1 VRERLL
7 TRFLNCEGGGYNMR
21 IKMSAVWVVCL
32 ALAVG
37 TIPLFVSAAQAA
49 PKEVK
54 IGVILPLS
62 GPLAP
67 TGKALREGIELCA
80 DIVNNK
86 YPDLKISIAQWE
98 GIPNLGG
105 AKIKLVFADHRADA
119 GWGADQAKRLIRD
132 EKVIGLTGCYNSS
145 VTKTASVE
153 AERAGIPFV
162 NGESTSPALTKRGFK
177 WFWRVTPHET
187 WFTADLFNFLD
198 GLVAGKAP
206 GVKAIPKGEIDKLAC
221 AVENTEWG
229 AAALTVIEEFAA
241 KHGYKI
247 VEAFKYPHTAA
258 DLTSEARRM
267 MASGAN
273 SYLFVSYLADSIL
286 FIKTLKELGA
296 SPRLIWGQDAGFVE
310 ADFGKTL
317 GSAVNGI
324 LTRDLFSPELGKVKP
339 VAMQLNK
346 IYKQRAG
353 YDFSGSSARDFVGL
367 QVWAHALNDAKSTD
381 PKAIAKALNAL
392 HISSKELIMP
402 WKGVRFGSPF
412 PGDTQQNELGSGVIN
427 QLQGFPD
434 GKYQVVYP
442 FEFATANMVHP
453 FPGWK

>member
-1 VRERLL
+1 
-7 TRFLNCEGGGYNMR
+7 MR
-21 IKMSAVWVVCL
+21 NKWSIAGIV
-32 ALAVG
+32 ALAAMVMFL
-37 TIPLFVSAAQAA
+37 TVPHAKAA
-49 PKEVK
+49 PQEVK

-67 TGKALREGIELCA
+67 TGKALREGVELCA
-80 DIVNNK
+80 DVVNNK
-86 YPDLKISIAQWE
+86 YPELGISIAQWE

-105 AKIKLVFADHRADA
+105 AKIKLIFADHRGNPA
-119 GWGADQAKRLIRD
+119 WGADQAKRLIRD
-132 EKVIGLTGCYNSS
+132 EKVVGLTGCYNSS

-187 WFTADLFNFLD
+187 WFTADLFNFMN
-198 GLVAGKAP
+198 GLTQGKAP
-206 GVKAIPKGEIDKLAC
+206 GVKAVSKGQIDKLAC

-229 AAALTVIEEFAA
+229 SAALKVIEEFA
-241 KHGYKI
+241 KENGYKI
-247 VEAFKYPHTAA
+247 VEAFKYPHEAA

-273 SYLFVSYLADSIL
+273 TYLFASYLADSIL

-296 SPRLIWGQDAGFVE
+296 SPRLVWGQDAGFVQP
-310 ADFGKTL
+310 DFAKTL

-339 VAMQLNK
+339 IAMQLNK
-346 IYKQRAG
+346 IYKKRAG
-353 YDFSGSSARDFVGL
+353 YDFHGSSARDFVGL
-367 QVWAHALNDAKSTD
+367 QVWAHALNEAKSTD

-392 HISSKELIMP
+392 HIPSKEIIMP

-412 PGDTQQNELGSGVIN
+412 KGDTQQNELGSGVIN
-427 QLQGFPD
+427 QLQGFPG

-442 FEFATANMVHP
+442 FTFATADLMHP

>member
-1 VRERLL
+1 
-7 TRFLNCEGGGYNMR
+7 MR
-21 IKMSAVWVVCL
+21 NKWLMVWFVPL
-32 ALAVG
+32 ALAMVMAW
-37 TIPLFVSAAQAA
+37 PAMAAE
-49 PKEVK
+49 PKEIK
-54 IGVILPLS
+54 IGVVLPLS
-62 GPLAP
+62 GSLAP

-80 DIVNNK
+80 DLVNNK

-105 AKIKLVFADHRADA
+105 AKIKLIFADHRGDP

-132 EKVIGLTGCYNSS
+132 EKVIGLTGAYNSA

-162 NGESTSPALTKRGFK
+162 NGESTSPALSKRGFK

-198 GLVAGKAP
+198 GLTQGK
-206 GVKAIPKGEIDKLAC
+206 VKGLKPVPKGQLEKLAV
-221 AVENTEWG
+221 AVENTEFG
-229 AAALTVIEEFAA
+229 AAGLQVIEEFAP

-258 DLTSEARRM
+258 DLSSEARRM
-267 MASGAN
+267 MASGADC
-273 SYLFVSYLADSIL
+273 YLFIPYLPDAIL
-286 FIKTLKELGA
+286 FVKTLKELGA
-296 SPRLIWGQDAGFVE
+296 TPRLVWGQDAGFVE
-310 ADFGKTL
+310 PDFPKTL
-317 GSAVNGI
+317 GAAVNGI
-324 LTRDLFSPELGKVKP
+324 LTRDLFSPELGRIKP
-339 VAMQLNK
+339 VVAQLNN
-346 IYKQRAG
+346 IYRQRTG
-353 YDFSGSSARDFVGL
+353 YDFHGASARDFVGL
-367 QVWAHALNDAKSTD
+367 QVWAHALNEAKSTK
-381 PKAIAKALNAL
+381 PEAIAKALNKL
-392 HISSKELIMP
+392 HIPAEELLMP

-427 QLQGFPD
+427 QLQGFPG

-442 FEFATANMVHP
+442 FEYATADLIHP

>member
-1 VRERLL
+1 MVFL
-7 TRFLNCEGGGYNMR
+7 TAPYA
-21 IKMSAVWVVCL
+21 K
-32 ALAVG
+32 
-37 TIPLFVSAAQAA
+37 AA

-62 GPLAP
+62 GALAP

-80 DIVNNK
+80 DIINNK

-105 AKIKLVFADHRADA
+105 AKIKLIFADHRGDP

-132 EKVIGLTGCYNSS
+132 EKVVGLTGCYNSS

-187 WFTADLFNFLD
+187 WFTADLFNLLD

-229 AAALTVIEEFAA
+229 AAALKVIEEFA
-241 KHGYKI
+241 KERGYKI

-258 DLTSEARRM
+258 DLSSEARRL

-273 SYLFVSYLADSIL
+273 TYLFASYLADSIL

-296 SPRLIWGQDAGFVE
+296 KPRLIWGQDAGFVE
-310 ADFGKTL
+310 PDFAKTL

-324 LTRDLFSPELGKVKP
+324 LTRDLFSPELGKVNP

-346 IYKQRAG
+346 IYRQRAG
-353 YDFSGSSARDFVGL
+353 YDFHGSSARDFVGL
-367 QVWAHALNDAKSTD
+367 QVWAHALNDAKSTN
-381 PKAIAKALNAL
+381 PEAIRKALNAL
-392 HISSKELIMP
+392 NIGSDELLMP

-412 PGDTQQNELGSGVIN
+412 KGDTQQNELGSGVIN
-427 QLQGFPD
+427 QLQGFPG
-434 GKYQVVYP
+434 GKHQVVYP
-442 FEFATANMVHP
+442 FQFATANMIHP

>member
-1 VRERLL
+1 
-7 TRFLNCEGGGYNMR
+7 GGHAPDGLH
-21 IKMSAVWVVCL
+21 CQ
-32 ALAVG
+32 VG
-37 TIPLFVSAAQAA
+37 AT
-49 PKEVK
+49 KEIK
-54 IGVILPLS
+54 IGVLLPLS
-62 GPLAP
+62 GALAP
-67 TGKALREGIELCA
+67 TGKALREGIELAA
-80 DIVNNK
+80 DVINKK
-86 YPDLKISIAQWE
+86 YPKLGISIAQWE

-105 AKIKLVFADHRADA
+105 AKIKLVFADHRGDP

-132 EKVIGLTGCYNSS
+132 EKVVGLTGCYNSS

-198 GLVAGKAP
+198 GLVKGKAP
-206 GVKAIPKGEIDKLAC
+206 GVKAISKNQIDKLAV

-229 AAALTVIEEFAA
+229 AAALKVIEEFAA
-241 KHGYKI
+241 QRGYKI
-247 VEAFKYPHTAA
+247 VESFKYPHTAA
-258 DLTSEARRM
+258 DLSSEARRM

-273 SYLFVSYLADSIL
+273 SYLFASYLADSIL

-310 ADFGKTL
+310 ADFAKTL
-317 GSAVNGI
+317 GAGVNGI

-339 VAMQLNK
+339 VAAQLNK
-346 IYKQRAG
+346 IYRKRAG
-353 YDFSGSSARDFVGL
+353 YDFTGSSARDFVGL
-367 QVWAHALNDAKSTD
+367 QVWAHVLNNAKSTD
-381 PKAIAKALNAL
+381 PKAIAKALNEL
-392 HISSKELIMP
+392 YIPGKELIMP

-427 QLQGFPD
+427 QLQGFPG

-442 FEFATANMVHP
+442 FDVSTANLIYP

>member
-1 VRERLL
+1 
-7 TRFLNCEGGGYNMR
+7 MR
-21 IKMSAVWVVCL
+21 SKWSIAGVV
-32 ALAVG
+32 ALAAMVMFL
-37 TIPLFVSAAQAA
+37 TAPYAKAA

-67 TGKALREGIELCA
+67 TGKALREGVELAA
-80 DIVNNK
+80 DVINNK

-105 AKIKLVFADHRADA
+105 AKIKLVFADHRGNPA
-119 GWGADQAKRLIRD
+119 WGADQAKRLIRD
-132 EKVIGLTGCYNSS
+132 EKVTGLTGCYNSS

-187 WFTADLFNFLD
+187 WFTADLFKFMD
-198 GLVAGKAP
+198 GLTQGKAP
-206 GVKAIPKGEIDKLAC
+206 GVKAFSKGQIDKLAC

-229 AAALTVIEEFAA
+229 AAALKVIEEFAA
-241 KHGYKI
+241 KHGYRI
-247 VEAFKYPHTAA
+247 MEAFKYPHEAT

-267 MASGAN
+267 MASGAHT
-273 SYLFVSYLADSIL
+273 YLFASYLADSIL

-296 SPRLIWGQDAGFVE
+296 SPRLVWGQDAGFVE
-310 ADFGKTL
+310 PDFAKTL

-339 VAMQLNK
+339 IAMQLNK

-353 YDFSGSSARDFVGL
+353 YDFHGSSARDFVGL
-367 QVWAHALNDAKSTD
+367 QVWAHALNEAKSTN

-392 HISSKELIMP
+392 YIPSKEIIMP

-412 PGDTQQNELGSGVIN
+412 KGDTQQNELGSGVIN
-427 QLQGFPD
+427 QLQGFPG

-442 FEFATANMVHP
+442 FTFATADLMHP

>member
-1 VRERLL
+1 
-7 TRFLNCEGGGYNMR
+7 MR
-21 IKMSAVWVVCL
+21 SKWPIVLVVCVALVL
-32 ALAVG
+32 AFG
-37 TIPLFVSAAQAA
+37 SQAA
-49 PKEVK
+49 PAKEIK
-54 IGVILPLS
+54 IGIIIPLS

-67 TGKALREGIELCA
+67 SGKALREGLELCT
-80 DIVNNK
+80 DIINNK
-86 YPDLKISIAQWE
+86 YPKIGMSIAKWE

-105 AKIKLVFADHRADA
+105 AKIKLIFADSRGKPD
-119 GWGADQAKRLIRD
+119 WGADQAKRLIRD
-132 EKVIGLTGCYNSS
+132 EKVIGLSGCYQSS

-162 NGESTSPALTKRGFK
+162 NPESTSPALSKRGLK

-198 GLVAGKAP
+198 GLVKGKAS
-206 GVKAIPKGEIDKLAC
+206 GVKPMPKEKIDKLAV
-221 AVENTEWG
+221 AAENTEWG
-229 AAALTVIEEFAA
+229 AAALTEIVKFAN

-247 VEAFKYPHTAA
+247 VETIKYPHESA

-267 MASGAN
+267 KASGAN
-273 SYLFVSYLADSIL
+273 SYLFASYIADSIL

-296 SPRLIWGQDAGFVE
+296 SPRLIWGQDAGFLEV
-310 ADFGKTL
+310 DFHKTL
-317 GSAVNGI
+317 GADVNGI

-339 VAMQLNK
+339 VAMQVNK
-346 IYKQRAG
+346 LFKKRAG
-353 YDFSGSSARDFVGL
+353 YDFSGSSARDFVGM
-367 QVWAHALNDAKSTD
+367 QVWAHVLNSAKSTD

-392 HISSKELIMP
+392 YIPGEELIMP

-427 QLQGFPD
+427 QLQGYPG

-442 FEFATANMVHP
+442 FDYATADLIYP

>member
-1 VRERLL
+1 
-7 TRFLNCEGGGYNMR
+7 MR
-21 IKMSAVWVVCL
+21 IKMSLVWAVCL

-37 TIPLFVSAAQAA
+37 TIPLFASAAQAA

-105 AKIKLVFADHRADA
+105 AKIKLIFADHRADA
-119 GWGADQAKRLIRD
+119 GWGADQTKRLIRD
-132 EKVIGLTGCYNSS
+132 EKVVGLTGCYNSS

-153 AERAGIPFV
+153 AERAGTPFV

-198 GLVAGKAP
+198 GLTQGKAP
-206 GVKAIPKGEIDKLAC
+206 GVKAVSKGEIDKLAC

-229 AAALTVIEEFAA
+229 AAALKVIEEFAA

-258 DLTSEARRM
+258 DLTSEARRL

-273 SYLFVSYLADSIL
+273 TYLFASYLADSIL

-296 SPRLIWGQDAGFVE
+296 SPRLVWGQDAGFVE

-324 LTRDLFSPELGKVKP
+324 LTRDLFSPELGRVKP

-367 QVWAHALNDAKSTD
+367 QVWAHALNNAKSTD
-381 PKAIAKALNAL
+381 PEAIQKALNEL
-392 HISSKELIMP
+392 YIPSKELIMP

-427 QLQGFPD
+427 QLQGFPG